1 MGDKPQS
8 LQVVLFPLL
17 AAGHMIPTLDIAKL
31 FATNNV
37 KTTILTTPLNAPIFT
52 KALQSTTYNNPSSLP
67 MIDVEIVP
75 FPSKEGGIPEGIENC
90 DQISC
95 NELSIKFFKATQ
107 LLQKSLEQVMEKY
120 KPSCLV
126 ADLMYPFA
134 TDVAAKFNVPRLV
147 FHGSS
152 YFAFCVEHA
161 LMKYEPQ
168 KSVSCD
174 DEEFVVPELPH
185 EIRLTR
191 TQLVAAVKELGM
203 EEWMKIYGRAMEA
216 EERSYGI
223 IVNSFLELEPDY
235 VDYYTKVMGK
245 RAWHIGPVSLCN
257 REKEA
262 KFQRGKDSSIGEHE
276 CLKWLDSK
284 KPKSVVYV
292 CFGSIAEVSTLQ
304 LQEIARGLEASKQD
318 FIWAVRRSDNDEVE
332 KNEEWLPHEFEKRM
346 EGKGLIIRGW
356 APQMLI
362 LDHEAIGAFVTHCG
376 WNSTLEGIS
385 CGVPMVTW
393 PVFAEQFYN
402 EKLVTQVLKTG
413 VGVGAKKWS
422 RIAENVKSEDVKKA
436 ITKVM
441 VGEEALEI
449 RSRAK
454 KMKELARKAVEV
466 GGSSY
471 CDLNSLIQ
479 ELSSYNARIIA

>member
-1 MGDKPQS
+1 MDDKPQR
-8 LQVVLFPLL
+8 LHVVLFP
-17 AAGHMIPTLDIAKL
+17 AMAPGHMIPALDIAKL

-37 KTTILTTPLNAPIFT
+37 KTTIITTPLNAPFFT
-52 KALQSTTYNNPSSLP
+52 KALQP
-67 MIDVEIVP
+67 MIDVEIIP
-75 FPSKEGGIPEGIENC
+75 FPSKESGIPEGIESG
-90 DQISC
+90 DQISS
-95 NELSIKFFKATQ
+95 NELFKKFFEATE
-107 LLQKSLEQVMEKY
+107 LLQESLEQVMEKY
-120 KPSCLV
+120 KPNCLV
-126 ADLMYPFA
+126 ADMIYPFA

-147 FHGSS
+147 FHGGN
-152 YFAFCVEHA
+152 YFAFCVGHA

-168 KSVSCD
+168 KDVTCD
-174 DEEFVVPELPH
+174 DEEFVVPNLPH

-191 TQLVAAVKELGM
+191 TQLVADVKELGM
-203 EEWMKIYGRAMEA
+203 EEWMKIFGRAMEV

-223 IVNSFLELEPDY
+223 IVNSFLELEPEY

-276 CLKWLDSK
+276 CLKWLNSK
-284 KPKSVVYV
+284 KPNSVVYV
-292 CFGSIAEVSTLQ
+292 CFGSMAEVSTLQ
-304 LQEIARGLEASKQD
+304 LQEIARGLEASEQD
-318 FIWAVRRSDNDEVE
+318 FIWVVRRSNNGEGE
-332 KNEEWLPHEFEKRM
+332 KNEEWLPHEFEKKM

-422 RIAENVKSEDVKKA
+422 RVAENVKSEDIKKA
-436 ITKVM
+436 VTKIM

-454 KMKELARKAVEV
+454 KMKELARKAVEA

-471 CDLNSLIQ
+471 CDMNSLIQ
-479 ELSSYNARIIA
+479 ELSS